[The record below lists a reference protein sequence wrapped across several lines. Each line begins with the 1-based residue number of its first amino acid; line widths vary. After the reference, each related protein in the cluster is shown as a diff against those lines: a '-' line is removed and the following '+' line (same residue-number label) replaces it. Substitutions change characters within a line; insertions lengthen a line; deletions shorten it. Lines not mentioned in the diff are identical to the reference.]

1 MDRMITKTMAELYFQ
16 QGHFQEA
23 YEIYQALNEKDPF
36 DPEIEKRLTELK
48 DKMKY
53 LPPPN
58 LTALLSVE
66 DRIRY
71 LEKWL
76 ANIRKRRK
84 S

>member
-1 MDRMITKTMAELYFQ
+1 MDLMITKTMAELYFQ

-23 YEIYQALNEKDPF
+23 YEIYQALNEKDPY
-36 DPEIEKRLTELK
+36 DPGIEKRLIELQNRLES
-48 DKMKY
+48 

-58 LTALLSVE
+58 LADPLSVE
-66 DRIRY
+66 DRISN